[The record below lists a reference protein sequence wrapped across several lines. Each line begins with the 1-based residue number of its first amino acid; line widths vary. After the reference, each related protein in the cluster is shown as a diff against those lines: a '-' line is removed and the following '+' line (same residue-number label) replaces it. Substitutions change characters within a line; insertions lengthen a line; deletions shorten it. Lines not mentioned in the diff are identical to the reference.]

1 MSIFLARK
9 EIIGAAIINP
19 IINPKLGLKNVE
31 GPPENPAKIGRP
43 IIPSRK
49 YTKQVKNA
57 SKGVSNKPAIK
68 TKNVCK
74 LIGTGLIGKD
84 KNAPTAIRAA
94 NRAILVI
101 DLVSS
106 FVFVLVLIIIP
117 PKYINILSN
126 ELNKKEL

>member
-9 EIIGAAIINP
+9 EIIGAAIIKP
-19 IINPKLGLKNVE
+19 IINPKLGLKTDE
-31 GPPENPAKIGRP
+31 GPPEKPAKIGSP
-43 IIPSRK
+43 IMPSKK
-49 YTKQVKNA
+49 YTKQVKKD
-57 SKGVSNKPAIK
+57 SKGLSNKPAIN

-74 LIGTGLIGKD
+74 LIGTGPIGID
-84 KNAPTAIRAA
+84 INAPTAISAA

-117 PKYINILSN
+117 PKDINILSN